1 MIIEVV
7 CYHSSK
13 TQTADWAKHNLVES
27 CDIKIPQPKRYVGN
41 LPIRVALKSN
51 RGFSMVVMSFQKP
64 STSPDRRTSW
74 ANAEMM

>member
-13 TQTADWAKHNLVES
+13 MQTADWAKHNLVES

-41 LPIRVALKSN
+41 LPIEVFLKSN